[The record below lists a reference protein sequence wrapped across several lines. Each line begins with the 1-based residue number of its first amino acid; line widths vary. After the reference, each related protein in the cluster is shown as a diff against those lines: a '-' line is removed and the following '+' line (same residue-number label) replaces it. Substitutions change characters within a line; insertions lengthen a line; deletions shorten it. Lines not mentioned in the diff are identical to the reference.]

1 MADLQKELDNLEKK
15 IAEQLEAANK
25 VKQINLILGIVLIII
40 IFGYFQFIYV
50 KITPFAEPKPL
61 AETVMGFASERV
73 EHISEFAD
81 QQAKETVPKLLDDVI
96 DGLIQDR
103 IPNGRKELEKALK
116 KELDIALGKT
126 ENGVMEAF
134 DKAMEEHGNELHM
147 LVKELQTNQGRE
159 AFEDDLFKIMDE
171 AISEP
176 DIKVQIDTYGI
187 VLGDIDG
194 LLKYYADPT
203 TEKTDD
209 QKLVA
214 QMLSMVR
221 EISDRMQKSGKSLN
235 LRDVIPGV
243 EAPAAKSD

>member
-15 IAEQLEAANK
+15 IADQLEAANK

-50 KITPFAEPKPL
+50 KLTPFAEPKPL

-73 EHISEFAD
+73 DKISEYAD
-81 QQAKETVPKLLDDVI
+81 QQAKETVPKLLDDMI
-96 DGLIQDR
+96 DGMIQER

-126 ENGVMEAF
+126 ESGVMEAF
-134 DKAMEEHGNELHM
+134 DKAMEEHGDELHG
-147 LVKELQTNQGRE
+147 LVKELQTNDGRE
-159 AFEDDLFKIMDE
+159 AFEDDLFKIMHE

-176 DIKVQIDTYGI
+176 DIKIQIDTYGI

-194 LLKYYADPT
+194 LLKFYADPS

-214 QMLSMVR
+214 QMLAMVR
-221 EISDRMQKSGKSLN
+221 EISDRTQKSGTGVKV
-235 LRDVIPGV
+235 RDIIPAI